1 MPPLLATPEMLQI
14 AQNDKPEK
22 TSRRY
27 WWSGHSETVYI
38 YQYPLHLR
46 CLLLDGILK
55 VSFYSVDS
63 MRMGANAS
71 LYDLYID
78 KASGQFLTWNANE
91 EKWQR
96 SKLDRLEW
104 PKSTWESHGR
114 WISQEDRACINRY
127 LGTDGDPYSKIL
139 SYQLGIREKELEAR
153 HKRETDAWDEELK
166 QIGSL
171 PKDWLHWV
179 DKVGIPDQ
187 FIYYDYRRGGATV
200 GYCSYCEKDVPIK
213 APRHMKEGRC
223 PCCRHKIV
231 YRALGKTGFLMTKE
245 RNAFLLQKV
254 SCGFVIREFRV
265 WRRHCKGEHKEPKVN
280 CNEVRRAF
288 FTADGKPI
296 SAYYWGVYKQGS
308 LRWIKTDCCGT
319 TYGFWY
325 SGGRVYGKTIP
336 QLIRSGLSRTGLPE
350 YIKREKVLDP
360 EYYLAVL
367 KYIPQVEQ
375 LSKVGLAAMVTECLQ
390 NAYEYHGFFGK
401 KRSGSLIKML
411 GINGQ
416 EFKRLRRC
424 NGNMR
429 FLKWL
434 RLEKS
439 MGKPIPDMTIRWFCE
454 HQLDPD
460 DVSFIFDRLRPAQ
473 IQHYLCR
480 QMSLSGMDAK
490 QTLITWKDYL
500 NMAAGFHYDVNDAI
514 VYRTPK
520 LRQRHD
526 ELVARGIRKDRAI
539 RAGEILTKFPHVD
552 EICSSHTEKYSYAG
566 EQYQVIAPEGV
577 LDILVEGDM
586 LHHCIGSSDRYF
598 ERIERRE
605 SYLLFLR
612 KAEEPQR
619 PYYTMEIEPNGT
631 VRQLRTMYD
640 RQNED
645 AAAARVFLL
654 KWQKVVAERL
664 TTEDRQK
671 AEQSRILREQ
681 EFVQMRTDQV
691 KIHTGD
697 LAGSLLVDVLT
708 ADLMEAA

>member
-1 MPPLLATPEMLQI
+1 
-14 AQNDKPEK
+14 
-22 TSRRY
+22 
-27 WWSGHSETVYI
+27 
-38 YQYPLHLR
+38 
-46 CLLLDGILK
+46 
-55 VSFYSVDS
+55 
-63 MRMGANAS
+63 MG
-71 LYDLYID
+71 
-78 KASGQFLTWNANE
+78 
-91 EKWQR
+91 R
-96 SKLDRLEW
+96 
-104 PKSTWESHGR
+104 
-114 WISQEDRACINRY
+114 
-127 LGTDGDPYSKIL
+127 
-139 SYQLGIREKELEAR
+139 
-153 HKRETDAWDEELK
+153 
-166 QIGSL
+166 
-171 PKDWLHWV
+171 
-179 DKVGIPDQ
+179 
-187 FIYYDYRRGGATV
+187 
-200 GYCSYCEKDVPIK
+200 
-213 APRHMKEGRC
+213 
-223 PCCRHKIV
+223 
-231 YRALGKTGFLMTKE
+231 
-245 RNAFLLQKV
+245 
-254 SCGFVIREFRV
+254 
-265 WRRHCKGEHKEPKVN
+265 
-280 CNEVRRAF
+280 
-288 FTADGKPI
+288 
-296 SAYYWGVYKQGS
+296 
-308 LRWIKTDCCGT
+308 
-319 TYGFWY
+319 
-325 SGGRVYGKTIP
+325 
-336 QLIRSGLSRTGLPE
+336 
-350 YIKREKVLDP
+350 
-360 EYYLAVL
+360 
-367 KYIPQVEQ
+367 
-375 LSKVGLAAMVTECLQ
+375 
-390 NAYEYHGFFGK
+390 
-401 KRSGSLIKML
+401 
-411 GINGQ
+411 
-416 EFKRLRRC
+416 
-424 NGNMR
+424 
-429 FLKWL
+429 
-434 RLEKS
+434 
-439 MGKPIPDMTIRWFCE
+439 PIPDMTIRWFCE

-552 EICSSHTEKYSYAG
+552 DICSSLSEKYSYSG
-566 EQYQVIAPEGV
+566 EQYRVIAPEGV

-645 AAAARVFLL
+645 AAAARAFLL